1 MTIGHLL
8 FSLTTSLYILIAV
21 KFLEEKDLRKVFG
34 QQYEAYQQ
42 KCANAYHSQSKEKL
56 CRSNNALV
64 KSIFYYSAF

>member
-1 MTIGHLL
+1 MTIGLLL

-42 KCANAYHSQSKEKL
+42 NVPMLTILSQKKNCVEVTML
-56 CRSNNALV
+56 W
-64 KSIFYYSAF
+64 